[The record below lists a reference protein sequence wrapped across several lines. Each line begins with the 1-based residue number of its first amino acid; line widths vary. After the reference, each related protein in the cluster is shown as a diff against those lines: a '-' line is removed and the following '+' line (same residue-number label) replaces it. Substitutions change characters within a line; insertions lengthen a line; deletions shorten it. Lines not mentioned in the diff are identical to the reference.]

1 MRGLYSN
8 FICVSAVFLLGEF
21 VKTYFVK
28 NYFEHYSSKQVR
40 TICMI
45 ENVSEQTYASK
56 PHLCK
61 PAVNL

>member
-1 MRGLYSN
+1 MPGLYSN
-8 FICVSAVFLLGEF
+8 LICVSAVFLLGE
-21 VKTYFVK
+21 FVK

-45 ENVSEQTYASK
+45 ENVSEQTYVSK